1 MLPNSP
7 SATRRPSTT
16 IRIVAY
22 GTSAG
27 PQDTSPSR
35 EIAWAAVTHKPHS
48 AMPYIFRTALD
59 CTPSSIRRRST
70 TLVSV
75 SSPPKIAQRTWL
87 QLAAWPFSPSFR
99 SRSAKAKLGA
109 QVK

>member
-7 SATRRPSTT
+7 SAARRPSTT

-27 PQDTSPSR
+27 PQDTSPSS

-48 AMPYIFRTALD
+48 AMPYMFHTALD
-59 CTPSSIRRRST
+59 GIPSSVRRRST
-70 TLVSV
+70 TLASV
-75 SSPPKIAQRTWL
+75 GSPPKIAQRTWL
-87 QLAAWPFSPSFR
+87 QLAVWPFSLSFR
-99 SRSAKAKLGA
+99 SRSAKEKLGA

>member
-16 IRIVAY
+16 MRIVAY

-27 PQDTSPSR
+27 PQETSLSR

-48 AMPYIFRTALD
+48 AMPYMFHTALD
-59 CTPSSIRRRST
+59 GIPSSVCRRST
-70 TLVSV
+70 TLASV
-75 SSPPKIAQRTWL
+75 GSPPKIAQRTWL
-87 QLAAWPFSPSFR
+87 QLA
-99 SRSAKAKLGA
+99 
-109 QVK
+109 V